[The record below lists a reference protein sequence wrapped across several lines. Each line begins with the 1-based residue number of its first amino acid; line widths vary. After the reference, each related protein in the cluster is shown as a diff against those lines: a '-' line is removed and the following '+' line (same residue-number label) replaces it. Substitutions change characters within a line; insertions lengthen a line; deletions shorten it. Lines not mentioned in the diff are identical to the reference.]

1 MKRQEETRAGG
12 RHCPWGGHRNPEPS
26 LGREKTEA
34 DLAHREACDI
44 ESGDR
49 LDKAHSVLPAPADR
63 AHVRDIKETGLLT
76 DLRAR
81 EWFFVLVSPCGQG
94 YARISTGFAVQCVG
108 FGEKGGHAC
117 FVLSMIDWA

>member
-26 LGREKTEA
+26 TGREKTEA

-49 LDKAHSVLPAPADR
+49 LDKAHRVLPAPADR
-63 AHVRDIKETGLLT
+63 AHVRDIKETGLLA
-76 DLRAR
+76 DLRVNGFSYLSALAVKGTR
-81 EWFFVLVSPCGQG
+81 GSQQG
-94 YARISTGFAVQCVG
+94 LQCSV
-108 FGEKGGHAC
+108 
-117 FVLSMIDWA
+117 WASGKRGAMPAWCSQ